1 MKLQKALFIVFAI
14 GLIFGTANLAC
25 ATTLTLFGP
34 GESTTTT
41 DLPTGP
47 PDPAFTNSSLFDFN
61 DFFRPTFGGDSP
73 NPLPRAAY
81 KESELAFVLAM
92 DGGFGPSGRV
102 DPIVASQTF
111 QFLIQ
116 GSFWSILG
124 KLEFS
129 PATTIFIRPNDVL
142 TFSGDVVHLVAPHS
156 GERAPGDAIPFN
168 IELNGGKSL
177 SINRPIPPD
186 VIPPTLADDL
196 RAGVDGNAKNHP
208 GGNHDDII
216 FGAFI
221 GQVRP
226 NLFFNDFQE
235 YQGELDGFHTPE
247 PSTWTL
253 FVAGF
258 AVLIG
263 LRRKILKREIF

>member
-1 MKLQKALFIVFAI
+1 MKRHNIFSAILALGVTIC
-14 GLIFGTANLAC
+14 TANLTW

-34 GESTTTT
+34 GSSTTTS
-41 DLPTGP
+41 DLPPGP
-47 PDPAFTNSSLFDFN
+47 PDPAFTNSFLFDFN
-61 DFFRPTFGGDSP
+61 DVSRGIFGPQGSP

-81 KESELAFVLAM
+81 KESELTFVLAM

-111 QFLIQ
+111 QFFIQ

-124 KLEFS
+124 KLEFDPS
-129 PATTIFIRPNDVL
+129 NTIFAPNDVL
-142 TFSGDVVHLVAPHS
+142 TFSGDVVHRVAPHA
-156 GERAPGDAIPFN
+156 GEFAPGDAIPFR

-177 SINRPIPPD
+177 SVNRPLPSG
-186 VIPPTLADDL
+186 VTPPTLASDL

-208 GGNHDDII
+208 GGNHDDVI

-221 GQVRP
+221 GQVKP
-226 NLFFNDFQE
+226 NLVFNDFQS

-247 PSTWTL
+247 PSTWML
-253 FVAGF
+253 FVVGF

-263 LRRKILKREIF
+263 LRRKILNTKTF

>member
-111 QFLIQ
+111 QFFIQ

-177 SINRPIPPD
+177 SVNRPIPPD
-186 VIPPTLADDL
+186 VIATNAREMTSVPVLTATPKTI
-196 RAGVDGNAKNHP
+196 RAAITTILSSAPSSVRSGPISFSTTFRIITESWMASTRPNHP
-208 GGNHDDII
+208 PGRSSSRGS
-216 FGAFI
+216 
-221 GQVRP
+221 RC
-226 NLFFNDFQE
+226 
-235 YQGELDGFHTPE
+235 
-247 PSTWTL
+247 
-253 FVAGF
+253 
-258 AVLIG
+258 
-263 LRRKILKREIF
+263 

>member
-1 MKLQKALFIVFAI
+1 MKFKKACFGIFAV
-14 GLIFGTANLAC
+14 GLTINITSLAC

-34 GESTTTT
+34 GASTTTT
-41 DLPTGP
+41 SLPAGP

-61 DFFRPTFGGDSP
+61 DFFRPTFGTDSP
-73 NPLPRAAY
+73 NPLPRAAF
-81 KESELAFVLAM
+81 KESELAFALAM
-92 DGGFGPSGRV
+92 DGGIGPSGPV

-111 QFLIQ
+111 QFSIQ

-129 PATTIFIRPNDVL
+129 PATTIFIRTDDVL
-142 TFSGDVVHLVAPHS
+142 RFSGDVVHRVAPHA
-156 GERAPGDAIPFN
+156 GEFAPGDAIPFD

-177 SINRPIPPD
+177 SVNRPIPPG
-186 VIPPTLADDL
+186 VVPPTLPDDL

-208 GGNHDDII
+208 GGNHDDVI

-226 NLFFNDFQE
+226 NLFFNDFQN

-247 PSTWTL
+247 PSTWML
-253 FVAGF
+253 FVAGL
-258 AVLIG
+258 ALLVG
-263 LRRKILKREIF
+263 LRRKIFIK